1 MAFVSGKL
9 AVGSQSPWGLNGA
22 HRVAPSGEPGADAT
36 PAPEADAA
44 PTGTGAPAVGTE
56 PMLCAAA

>member
-9 AVGSQSPWGLNGA
+9 AVGSQSPWGPNGA
-22 HRVAPSGEPGADAT
+22 GCAGPAAEPGAEAT
-36 PAPEADAA
+36 PAPDADAA
-44 PTGTGAPAVGTE
+44 PTETGAPAVGTE